1 MKKILITGASGFLG
15 TKLYTQLLPKY
26 DVVGSY
32 SSHPRGKL
40 IHLDISDRESVQRII
55 EDMHPEIIIHTAGA
69 PDPDYCEEHP
79 EETEKVHFIGAKNI
93 VEASKKVGT
102 KLIYVSTTYVFGGDT
117 APYSETDP
125 ASPVNL
131 YGAIKARAEKEVQ
144 TLDDSAILRFDFL
157 YGYNDTDSPNGL
169 IGKILSG
176 RRIEANSKQQRKPL
190 LVDDVARTVERI
202 IETNGNG
209 IYHLAGPDNIT
220 KYELCKRLEQILG
233 VTGDIHPIEFE
244 QQVARR
250 PKDSSLSINRL
261 AELGISCTPI
271 ESALNIIREQYA
283 AYNKEGGRRSIE

>member
-1 MKKILITGASGFLG
+1 MQKILITGASGFLG

-32 SSHPRGKL
+32 SSHPREKL
-40 IHLDISDRESVQRII
+40 IHLDVSDRESVLKIM
-55 EDMHPEIIIHTAGA
+55 EDLHPEIIIHTAGA

-79 EETEKVHFIGAKNI
+79 VETEKVHFVGAKNI
-93 VEASKKVGT
+93 VEASKKVGA
-102 KLIYVSTTYVFGGDT
+102 KLIYISTTYVFGGDT

-125 ASPVNL
+125 TSPVNL
-131 YGAIKARAEKEVQ
+131 YGAAKARAENEVQ
-144 TLDDSAILRFDFL
+144 ILDNSAILRFDFL
-157 YGYNDTDSPNGL
+157 YGYNEPNSPNGL
-169 IGKILSG
+169 VGKILSG

-190 LVDDVARTVERI
+190 LVDDVARTAERI
-202 IETNGNG
+202 IETNGSG

-233 VTGDIHPIEFE
+233 LTGDIHPIEFE
-244 QQVARR
+244 QQVAKR

-271 ESALNIIREQYA
+271 EPALNIIREQFA
-283 AYNKEGGRRSIE
+283 SYNKEGGRRSIE